1 METTKMP
8 QKISDTVN
16 LTIQEYTAV
25 FPTTKKEYS
34 EEHPIDWTQ
43 VEAKLQNEM
52 EWTEEGAKHLTIL
65 AREYGGFMLRNALAL
80 ATVLGIEDGSL
91 GL

>member
-1 METTKMP
+1 MV
-8 QKISDTVN
+8 QKASDTVN
-16 LTIQEYTAV
+16 LTIQEYASV
-25 FPTTKKEYS
+25 FPMTKIKYT
-34 EEHPIDWTQ
+34 EEELIDWTR

-80 ATVLGIEDGSL
+80 ATVLGVEDGSL